1 MTTSDIHVLPVG
13 DLQANSY
20 LIVADGEAL
29 LIDAGA
35 QAADLISFINLHSPN
50 GLNAIVTTHFHHDHI
65 GALAE
70 VRNQTGASC
79 WAGAPDVAAIAAAT
93 GITCNPLWDGDVV
106 TVGSLNFDVIGLV
119 GHTPGGIALANS
131 DAIFT
136 GDSLFPGGVGKTT
149 SATFPSLFGD
159 VVTKIFDRYDDETV
173 IWPGHGK
180 PTTLGV
186 ERPHLAEWRERGW

>member
-1 MTTSDIHVLPVG
+1 MPLPTIQVLPVG
-13 DLQANSY
+13 DLQANCY
-20 LIVADGEAL
+20 LVVDGDAAL

-35 QAADLISFINLHSPN
+35 DADALTSFIASHAPN
-50 GLNAIVTTHFHHDHI
+50 GLDAIVTTHCHHDHI
-65 GALAE
+65 GALAQIHQ
-70 VRNQTGASC
+70 RTGASC
-79 WAGAPDVAAIAAAT
+79 WSGAPDIAAIAAAT
-93 GITCNPLWDGDVV
+93 GITCKPLWDGDVV
-106 TVGSLNFDVIGLV
+106 SVGSLIFDVIGLV

-131 DAIFT
+131 DVIFT

-149 SATFPSLFGD
+149 STTFPSLFTD

-186 ERPHLAEWRERGW
+186 ERPHLDQWRLRGW